1 MAGTPHEIIEK
12 NTGLLVIGIVIAISF
27 ATLVE
32 IVPLIYDYRGAEEG
46 GVNTPLPSMEPW
58 TALEFEGRDIYIR
71 EGCHVC

>member
-32 IVPLIYDYRGAEEG
+32 IVPLIYDYKGAE
-46 GVNTPLPSMEPW
+46 
-58 TALEFEGRDIYIR
+58 
-71 EGCHVC
+71 